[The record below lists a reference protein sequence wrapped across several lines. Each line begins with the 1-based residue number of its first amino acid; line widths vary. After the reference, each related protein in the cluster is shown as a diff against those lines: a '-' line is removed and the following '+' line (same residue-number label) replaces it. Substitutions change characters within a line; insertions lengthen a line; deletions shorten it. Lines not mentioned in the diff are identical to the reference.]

1 MKFSR
6 GHGYAHLKSKEK
18 FARKAWVKTKK
29 KSIKQYTTGKKGNLN
44 SNTIPDTYT
53 IHINKK
59 KKIKQLMHIFSIN
72 ENLIR
77 F

>member
-1 MKFSR
+1 MKFSS

-59 KKIKQLMHIFSIN
+59 KNKTTHAYIFN
-72 ENLIR
+72 Q
-77 F
+77 